1 MSDREQT
8 NKFPPGESGSA
19 AIEPALSPADQRIV
33 DALMESGFDS
43 AAMEMPAQADQKR
56 AAAVSNL
63 LGLMRDYPVED
74 CEPAL
79 IDATLARIDRY
90 EDQQAARLNFDV
102 QQDQPKGLF
111 GGRGRRIR

>member
-1 MSDREQT
+1 
-8 NKFPPGESGSA
+8 
-19 AIEPALSPADQRIV
+19 
-33 DALMESGFDS
+33 
-43 AAMEMPAQADQKR
+43 PAQADQKR

-111 GGRGRRIR
+111 GGRGRRIRMPDFITVAAVILIAVGVGWPVLNNVRQKSMEMACSNNMRQVGYAL